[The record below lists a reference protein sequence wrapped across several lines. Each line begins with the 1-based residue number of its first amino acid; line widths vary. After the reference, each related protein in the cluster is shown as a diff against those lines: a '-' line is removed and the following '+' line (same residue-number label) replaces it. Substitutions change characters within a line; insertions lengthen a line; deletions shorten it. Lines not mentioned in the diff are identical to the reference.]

1 MEEMRALADV
11 YMFSENHSVS
21 PVLVGDDGALTTD
34 PACPARAESLK
45 NAIAEVADKEVPNR
59 PHPRAL
65 RPCRRNRRV
74 PRGRGGCHPS
84 CSAVFELN

>member
-34 PACPARAESLK
+34 PACPARAESLQ
-45 NAIAEVADKEVPNR
+45 NAIAEVADKEVPKSSS
-59 PHPRAL
+59 PTSITTMSAEPACSPGPRRL
-65 RPCRRNRRV
+65 PPQLQCGV
-74 PRGRGGCHPS
+74 
-84 CSAVFELN
+84 